1 MGLICLFVMGWWLK
15 MMEKKKYERKTLQTK
30 SDIKEA
36 FIDLLEEKNF
46 NAITVRDITTR
57 AHINRGTFYLHYLDK
72 FDLLEKCEQEILHQ
86 ITQHT
91 EEMLPSNMKEFL
103 LADKPHPFIINM
115 FTYFQENAPFLKVVL
130 GPNGDPSFEEKL
142 RTLIIQKMFKN
153 VSNFMKVENLE
164 MPIEVI
170 TQFISSALIGV
181 IRYWLNTNMKQTP
194 VEMASMLFQ
203 IMSKGPLEAIG
214 LKKYMLS

>member
-1 MGLICLFVMGWWLK
+1 M
-15 MMEKKKYERKTLQTK
+15 KYERKTLQTK
-30 SDIKEA
+30 NDIKEA
-36 FIDLLEEKNF
+36 FISLLEEKNF

-72 FDLLEKCEQEILHQ
+72 YDLLEKCEQEIFAHLDEK
-86 ITQHT
+86 T
-91 EEMLPSNMKEFL
+91 EEMLPSNMKHFL
-103 LADKPHPFIINM
+103 ISDTPHPFIINI

-142 RTLIIQKMFKN
+142 RNLIIKKMFKN
-153 VSNFMKVENLE
+153 VSNFTKIENLN

-181 IRYWLNTNMKQTP
+181 IRYWLNSDMQQTP
-194 VEMASMLFQ
+194 EEIASMLFQ

-214 LKKYMLS
+214 LKKYMLE